1 MYVGRTQSGFRGH
14 MKAKE
19 KIEADIATIQGQIR
33 RIRFVGPVGSFDDSE
48 AVGLLDVIRRLR
60 ACQRRQEL
68 WDKERE
74 RVAALKAAVKGTFF
88 EEEVESEIQAEP
100 NDGDAAS

>member
-1 MYVGRTQSGFRGH
+1 

-19 KIEADIATIQGQIR
+19 KLEADIATIQGQIR
-33 RIRFVGPVGSFDDSE
+33 HIRFIGPEDGFSDAE
-48 AVGLLDVIRRLR
+48 AVALLDVIRRLR
-60 ACQRRQEL
+60 ELQRKQEL
-68 WDKERE
+68 RDKERE